1 MQNTPPAPTPPTGT
15 QTGTPS
21 AAPQAQ
27 QISGGPYT
35 AREMYEAAQRYRRT
49 LNDQLS
55 SAENER
61 EQLAQRLRQPEVT
74 GADRAGLEQRLKVT
88 DIRVLD
94 LQGQLADAQQREAQA
109 ASVPGA
115 TSRTREEI
123 SNNRF
128 EIVFSV
134 TTVVF
139 VVLAI
144 PLVIAWARRL
154 WRKSSVTLSMTP
166 ELDRRLDSIERAIE
180 TTALEVERIGEGQR
194 FVTQLMASRATQEA
208 AALTS
213 PKEMR

>member
-1 MQNTPPAPTPPTGT
+1 MQNTPPAPTAPTGA
-15 QTGTPS
+15 QTV
-21 AAPQAQ
+21 APQAQ
-27 QISGGPYT
+27 LITGGPYT
-35 AREMYEAAQRYRRT
+35 AAEMYQAAQRYRRT

-55 SAENER
+55 SAQGER
-61 EQLAQRLRQPEVT
+61 EEIAQRLRQPDVT
-74 GADRAGLEQRLKVT
+74 GADRAGLEQRLKVADT
-88 DIRVLD
+88 RVLD
-94 LQGQLADAQQREAQA
+94 LQGQLADAQQREALA

-115 TSRTREEI
+115 TSRTPREV
-123 SNNRF
+123 SDNRF

-139 VVLAI
+139 TVLAI
-144 PLVIAWARRL
+144 PIVIAWARRL

-194 FVTQLMASRATQEA
+194 FVTQLMASRATQET